1 MRLIFVV
8 LLALAFTPG
17 AHAYT
22 GPGLG
27 LGLIGT
33 ILGVVFSLLLAI
45 LAIFW
50 YPLKRALKIGKKSSE
65 GEDETSDEEP
75 QPAAKETPDPR

>member
-1 MRLIFVV
+1 MRLV
-8 LLALAFTPG
+8 LLCVLALSVIPS

-27 LGLIGT
+27 LGIIGT
-33 ILGVVFSLLLAI
+33 VLGVAFSLLLAI

-50 YPLKRALKIGKKSSE
+50 YPLKRALKIGKKKADDDTSE
-65 GEDETSDEEP
+65 EEEEP
-75 QPAAKETPDPR
+75 QPTAEDTSDPR

>member
-1 MRLIFVV
+1 MRLIFLL
-8 LLALAFTPG
+8 LLALAFTSG

-50 YPLKRALKIGKKSSE
+50 YPLKRALKIGKNKSDA
-65 GEDETSDEEP
+65 EDDTPEKETQSVTENTSDP
-75 QPAAKETPDPR
+75 G